1 VSPAEPPKSEIMEAK
16 ADAKSALA
24 SCRHAFLGVGLM
36 SGMINLLYLTGSFFM
51 LEVYDRVLPS
61 RSVPTLVALGL
72 LVFALFAFQ
81 GALDLVRS
89 RLLVRIGAAVAE
101 ALSGRTFSVVM
112 RLALRT
118 RSGSD
123 GLEPLRDL
131 DQVRNFLS
139 GMGPAA
145 LFDLPW
151 MPLYLAICFLFHPW
165 IGWTATAGGALLI
178 ALTLLTELKSRTPA
192 KSAFAPGVIRGT
204 LAETSRRN
212 AEVLQAMGMTER
224 FVALWSVANTRYL
237 ESQQRI
243 ADVGGGFSALSKV
256 VRLALQSAVLGVGAY
271 LVIQQQ
277 ATAGIIIA
285 SSILTSRALAPVEL
299 AIANWRGFLS
309 ARQSWHRLDE
319 LFGKLPDEAAP
330 MALPT
335 PNSILQ
341 VENVT
346 LSPPGTTKVVVADA
360 SFTLSAGDGLGIIGP
375 SASGKSSLVRAIV
388 GVWRPMRGK
397 IRLDG
402 AGLDQW
408 GPEDLGRH
416 IGYLP
421 QEVELLAGSIA
432 QNIARFEPD
441 PDSADVIA
449 AARTADVH
457 DLILRLPEGYET
469 QIGERGAALSAGQR
483 QRIALARALY
493 RDPFLVAL
501 DEPNSNLDSE
511 GEKALTDAIAAVRQ
525 RGGIAIV
532 IAHRP
537 SALASVNQVLVLVN
551 GRVQAFGAK
560 DEILSQVLRQP
571 TAPAITAPPAAV
583 GLRVVSDK
591 QGS

>member
-1 VSPAEPPKSEIMEAK
+1 VSPPELPGPAKKEPGLEPKQ
-16 ADAKSALA
+16 ALA
-24 SCRHAFLGVGLM
+24 ACRRAFLGVGLM

-61 RSVPTLVALGL
+61 RSIPTLVALAL

-81 GALDLVRS
+81 GALDFVRA
-89 RLLVRIGAAVAE
+89 RLLIRIGAAVGE
-101 ALSGRTFSVVM
+101 ALSAKTFSVVM

-131 DQVRNFLS
+131 DQVRTFMS
-139 GMGPAA
+139 GMGPAS

-151 MPLYLAICFLFHPW
+151 MPLYLGICFLFHPW

-178 ALTLLTELKSRTPA
+178 GLTLLTELSSRKPA
-192 KSAFAPGVIRGT
+192 RAAFAPSVIRGT

-212 AEVLQAMGMTER
+212 AEVLQAMGMTQR
-224 FVALWSVANTRYL
+224 YSNLWSAANTRYL

-243 ADVGGGFSALSKV
+243 ADIAGGYSALSKV

-299 AIANWRGFLS
+299 VIANWRGFLT
-309 ARQSWHRLDE
+309 ARQSWRRLNE
-319 LFGKLPDEAAP
+319 LFAKSPDEAVP
-330 MALPT
+330 MGLPA

-341 VENVT
+341 VEALT
-346 LSPPGTTKVVVADA
+346 LSPPGINKVVVADA
-360 SFTLSAGDGLGIIGP
+360 TFTLSAGDGVGVIGP
-375 SASGKSSLVRAIV
+375 SASGKSSLARAIV

-408 GPEDLGRH
+408 APDDLGRH

-421 QEVELLAGSIA
+421 QDVELLAGTIA
-432 QNIARFEPD
+432 QNIARFEPE
-441 PDSADVIA
+441 PDSTAVIA
-449 AARTADVH
+449 AARAADVH

-493 RDPFLVAL
+493 RDPFLVVL

-511 GEKALTDAIAAVRQ
+511 GEKALTEAIASVRK

-537 SALASVNQVLVLVN
+537 SALAGVNQVLVLVN
-551 GRVQAFGAK
+551 GRVQAFGPK
-560 DEILSQVLRQP
+560 DEILNQVLRP
-571 TAPAITAPPAAV
+571 PAPAVPAPASPL